1 MVLCYVICV
10 ECRDLEDS
18 VVSWGKRSIKGERDV
33 LVHCEGGLDI
43 GWTLKE
49 DSPLLV
55 ASVCEGSPAEAAQI
69 APGSRIDKINGE
81 YVITNTEVEN
91 VMASC
96 AASCAVSNSPGAHIK
111 KIKVTLSDS
120 PLPNDSH
127 RSFLKLRQHVAARAS
142 RLCPVVHYV
151 FFDICMYFLTD
162 FSETKE
168 MKTSSVVELLVR
180 HIPQGTMVAVTVYRV
195 SRFNGA
201 TRRLR
206 RVLNEVAA
214 SKEWSE
220 ERRGQIE
227 SFQNM
232 IKDSMPRMCMYIF
245 GFAVDR
251 QFICTA
257 VALAVQYMGLGSKI
271 LKFTG
276 LASIIPSR
284 STGI

>member
-1 MVLCYVICV
+1 
-10 ECRDLEDS
+10 
-18 VVSWGKRSIKGERDV
+18 
-33 LVHCEGGLDI
+33 
-43 GWTLKE
+43 
-49 DSPLLV
+49 
-55 ASVCEGSPAEAAQI
+55 
-69 APGSRIDKINGE
+69 
-81 YVITNTEVEN
+81 
-91 VMASC
+91 
-96 AASCAVSNSPGAHIK
+96 
-111 KIKVTLSDS
+111 
-120 PLPNDSH
+120 
-127 RSFLKLRQHVAARAS
+127 
-142 RLCPVVHYV
+142 
-151 FFDICMYFLTD
+151 MYFLTD

-251 QFICTA
+251 QFIFTA
-257 VALAVQYMGLGSKI
+257 AALSVQYMGLGSKI
-271 LKFTG
+271 LNFIG